1 MPKLRKQTN
10 ITEPPKFG
18 RISIR
23 DATNGLSRWAE
34 QIILERAPA
43 EGYRNAQNPED
54 PHVFEFIVEH
64 LEGKYS
70 HPIGEI
76 ITKLLRFTKS
86 EDSEDLA
93 KAVAWITLI
102 HRHHIYKAGG

>member
-1 MPKLRKQTN
+1 MSIRKQTEIVN
-10 ITEPPKFG
+10 KPKV
-18 RISIR
+18 SIQE
-23 DATNGLSRWAE
+23 AAGGLDKWAIE
-34 QIILERAPA
+34 LILKRAPS

-64 LEGKYS
+64 ITGKYS

-86 EDSEDLA
+86 GDSEDLA

-102 HRHHIYKAGG
+102 YRHHLNKGGE